1 MFDLIIQN
9 FNKQR
14 CKKKEESKEQSNTT
28 TSPKENVVVEID
40 YDKLA
45 EALIR
50 AEATMQEEK
59 QKEKKEEHER
69 MQIQWEKA
77 LKCQRYRGDKKILKF
92 LDWLT
97 RPIRIIFGLVTFR
110 KKNATTEN
118 ATYALFR
125 ICNEYLLSIYQWFF
139 YFLTLCMGICVWN
152 YDEFSNWFSIK
163 ISGYVGLG
171 ILFFIIAQTI
181 RVAKLEAANSQNK
194 ETITTIF
201 HSIVSF
207 TAMICAV
214 ITVIITLRIGG

>member
-9 FNKQR
+9 FHKQH
-14 CKKKEESKEQSNTT
+14 CKKKEKPEEQSNTT
-28 TSPKENVVVEID
+28 TPPKENVVVEID

-45 EALIR
+45 EALTK
-50 AEATMQEEK
+50 AEAKMQEEK
-59 QKEKKEEHER
+59 QKKEKEEHEK

-77 LKCQRYRGDKKILKF
+77 LKCPRYRGDKKILQF

-97 RPIRIIFGLVTFR
+97 RPFRIIFGLVTFR

-125 ICNEYLLSIYQWFF
+125 ICNEYLLSVYQYAF
-139 YFLTLCMGICVWN
+139 YFLTLRMGICIWN
-152 YDEFSNWFSIK
+152 YDEFSKLFSIK
-163 ISGYVGLG
+163 IGGYVGLG

-201 HSIVSF
+201 NSIVSF
-207 TAMICAV
+207 TAMVFAV
-214 ITVIITLRIGG
+214 IAVIVTLMRGG

>member
-9 FNKQR
+9 FHKQH
-14 CKKKEESKEQSNTT
+14 CKKKEEIKEQSNTT
-28 TSPKENVVVEID
+28 TPSKENTVVEID

-45 EALIR
+45 EALMK
-50 AEATMQEEK
+50 AEAKMQMEK
-59 QKEKKEEHER
+59 QKKEKEEHER
-69 MQIQWEKA
+69 MQMQWEKA
-77 LKCQRYRGDKKILKF
+77 LKCSRYRGDKKILKF

-125 ICNEYLLSIYQWFF
+125 MCNEYLLSIYQWSF
-139 YFLTLCMGICVWN
+139 YFLTLCMGICIWN
-152 YDEFSNWFSIK
+152 YDEFSKLISIK
-163 ISGYVGLG
+163 IGGYVCLG

-201 HSIVSF
+201 NSIVSF
-207 TAMICAV
+207 TAMVFAV
-214 ITVIITLRIGG
+214 IAVIVALMIGG